1 MTKPIPFTQAQI
13 RRAIAAAKKA
23 GLQVVGIRPD
33 GTIIVCDGKL
43 QTEEVL
49 RAVFRDSV
57 YVPGNAWDSVLELD
71 EVDTPKNI
79 QPAAHALVKTQ
90 IPTSGEA
97 WEEHLKNWREWVRQR
112 PLGVLEKNALAGLI
126 TIKGLT
132 PSRIKGAG
140 PDTME
145 RLEAREF
152 VRQVEGAQS
161 GRFPMYEITPDGEA
175 EWRRISD
182 AAA

>member
-13 RRAIAAAKKA
+13 RQAIAAAKKA

-97 WEEHLKNWREWVRQR
+97 WRSISRTGESGSVKDL
-112 PLGVLEKNALAGLI
+112 LA
-126 TIKGLT
+126 
-132 PSRIKGAG
+132 
-140 PDTME
+140 
-145 RLEAREF
+145 
-152 VRQVEGAQS
+152 
-161 GRFPMYEITPDGEA
+161 Y
-175 EWRRISD
+175 WRRMHSQD
-182 AAA
+182 